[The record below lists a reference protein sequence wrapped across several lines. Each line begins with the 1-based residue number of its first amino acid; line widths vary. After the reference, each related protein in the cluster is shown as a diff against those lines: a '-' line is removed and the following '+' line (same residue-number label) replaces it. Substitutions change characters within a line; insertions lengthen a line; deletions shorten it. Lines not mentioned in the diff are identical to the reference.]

1 MLDEAEYRIGLILGV
16 IDVALL
22 DHRSDEDGRNA
33 RSRTPLVHDRR
44 RDVIPASAEL
54 IVGDDDQR
62 ILNGC
67 EQTRLEVLDNPE
79 HCCRMGVYP
88 ARRRPAFGAA
98 VRPVP
103 QIYELAG
110 TCVA

>member
-1 MLDEAEYRIGLILGV
+1 
-16 IDVALL
+16 
-22 DHRSDEDGRNA
+22 
-33 RSRTPLVHDRR
+33 
-44 RDVIPASAEL
+44 
-54 IVGDDDQR
+54 
-62 ILNGC
+62 
-67 EQTRLEVLDNPE
+67 
-79 HCCRMGVYP
+79 MGVYP